1 MRANLPRTSLTPQ
14 PLNPR
19 LDKMIAAYATTAGAV
34 GVALLAAAPPA
45 QAEVVYT
52 KTRVTIAGRSNFYHL
67 DLNRDGIGD
76 FSIGFCSCEPE
87 GSALTVSSKRN
98 VGNMV
103 REAPTFSYAAA
114 ALMAGAPIGPKQVF
128 KGVYGGGAMFLGF
141 VGSYSGVPRSSGSWL
156 GTTNRYLGLKFMI
169 GSEVHYGW
177 ARMTVGKHF
186 SHVVLTG
193 YAYETI
199 ANKPI
204 KAGQTTET
212 PQAEAKTSPMTR
224 TADGPSLGMLARG
237 ADAMEIWRREIWRKE
252 EVA

>member
-1 MRANLPRTSLTPQ
+1 MRAKSPRTSLVPQ

-19 LDKMIAAYATTAGAV
+19 LNKMITAYATTAGAV

-52 KTRVTIAGRSNFYHL
+52 NTRVTIAGRSNFYHL
-67 DLNRDGIGD
+67 GLNHDGIGD

-87 GSALTVSSKRN
+87 GSALTISSKRN

-103 REAPTFSYAAA
+103 REAPTSSYAAA
-114 ALMAGAPIGPKQVF
+114 ALMAGAPIGLKQAF
-128 KGVYGGGAMFLGF
+128 KGVYGGGAMLLGF
-141 VGSYSGVPRSSGSWL
+141 VGSYSGVPMSSGSWL
-156 GTTNRYLGLKFMI
+156 GATNRYLGLKFMI
-169 GSEVHYGW
+169 GNEVHYGW

-193 YAYETI
+193 FAYETI
-199 ANKPI
+199 ANRPI

-212 PQAEAKTSPMTR
+212 PHAEAKSIPL
-224 TADGPSLGMLARG
+224 AGAAHGPSLGMLARG
-237 ADAMEIWRREIWRKE
+237 ADAMEIWRKE
-252 EVA
+252 EIA